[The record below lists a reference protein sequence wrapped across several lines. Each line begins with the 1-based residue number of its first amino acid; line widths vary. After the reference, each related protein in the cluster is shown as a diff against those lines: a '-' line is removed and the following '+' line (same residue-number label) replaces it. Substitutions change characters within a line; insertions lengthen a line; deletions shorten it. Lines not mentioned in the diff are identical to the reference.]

1 MKQISTSLTSELKQD
16 TIVERDYIIFS
27 GETTRRYLWFNL
39 YDDCYKDGNF
49 IGTFVMK
56 RIEITYNDSDLEFK
70 QKEFNAYK
78 EYKLDD
84 GTWESINYGTFIV
97 TDVVPSDTKEEIK
110 VTAYDYGLKF
120 ANPYV
125 TELNYSSG
133 TITLFQVLQEVCQK
147 VGVELENASID
158 NGDFIVDSNQFT
170 ESSLYGNVITAIAQM
185 SCNFAKITPEN
196 KLKLMLENESNITID
211 VGDYEEFE
219 DKRDTLP
226 YTAVTLGMSNV
237 EGENVSLIASG
248 VDPDDA
254 KYLVINDNPFAYTEE
269 KRTQLIQAI
278 FDKINGFG
286 YSSFVL
292 SNCLY
297 PQLECGDLIKIKNK
311 EGQLVNSIVL
321 RPTFNEAVINLEAPS
336 TITSTVSY
344 VQPLSAID
352 IAKRTEIVVD
362 KQNQTITAI
371 VSNVEDN
378 TEAINNIASEGEST
392 TNPFVLENAAE
403 LNYIQVDIHGNAKQ
417 TTTTGKQMLQM
428 CAEVREANGLTFTK
442 NSDGSV
448 TLNGEATANTYCNLN
463 TSYDVPTN
471 KKYFTLEKGKTYTS
485 YCKNITSN
493 IIFSTRSNSQST
505 ALLSS
510 GAGNEIASQSYE
522 GETDTEC
529 YSYLYV
535 RPGVAFDNYTVYPM
549 VCEGSYTELEWEE
562 YTGGE
567 PSPNPDYP
575 QEITTIK
582 DSVKLLQVGKNKLKI
597 EDQVITSS
605 GVTFT
610 FKSGVCTLSGTASA
624 KEIYCLIENTNFTI
638 NAGTYTCNNGSGNPY
653 PYVSL
658 YYDNSYHQI
667 SVYDDN
673 GIKKFDLDKDIVVTK
688 IRFYFNKNWIDKTT
702 AFSPQI
708 EKGDVATD
716 FDAYKEKEYIIDLQ
730 GNELSKLNDDI
741 KDEITID
748 KNGNV
753 SLSKRIGKVV
763 LNGTENWIFNE
774 SGTNYIRFTLFI
786 NDLINNQENNKKYV
800 VSDYFVSSTINETVN
815 DSADANRICAVSKQR
830 LLIKLVN
837 DNVMNL
843 DDFKAW
849 LSENN
854 VTVYYELAEPTTS
867 SLGKI
872 DDFVAFKG
880 DSTLWVE
887 TNLEPS
893 YQLCRYYKDSI
904 LTNYFP
910 TKNEVET
917 KFEITN
923 GKIESS
929 INEIKNLIKYV
940 SNSGS
945 LTIENASENNL
956 SLLSIKGDI
965 SLLFGNDGKQ
975 YGKPQFFNEDLYFS
989 EDLLFTEGVPLAE
1002 PLYPSPNL
1010 FGKNMNLIVE
1020 NGENEKQT
1028 YKLPFSYL
1036 NYISQEVADE
1046 FVLDNGKAKIIR
1058 RVGINSSMQ
1067 KYELPEEVI
1076 EELGELVI
1084 NLKEGTNKVYLQCF
1098 DSAIYTAGYMEKND
1112 YTEQFATKVELN
1124 SSITQLSN
1132 EINLEVNGKIEG
1144 IDKDLNAKLELKVDT
1159 NKLISEINASA
1170 DVIRLDSNRFSMTS
1184 DYSSI
1189 TEDGEATFKKA
1200 NIGGFITD
1208 ENSFSK
1214 DLNGIYDYSE
1224 FDLQFLRYVLLEYV
1238 NINNDTSTKNILDV
1252 INDGELDSA
1261 DLLAIREIIQG
1272 LRTNNK
1278 VVQGSF
1284 YINSN
1289 NPKNCFVIKDNSGD
1303 VVVSLGLG
1311 GVNSNQVVTQN
1322 IVCANTKTT
1331 DTSLNKYVTI
1341 NGIDGNIK
1349 ASGKVEATTITQTSI
1364 AEKKKNFEL
1373 YQDALSEIAKIDIY
1387 KYNLVDEQDGDKK
1400 HIGFVIGDKFNY
1412 SEEITNKENNQVDLY
1427 SMISMCMQGLK
1438 QQQEIIKKLEKRIE
1452 VLENENIGK
1461 N

>member
-1 MKQISTSLTSELKQD
+1 MKQISTSLTSKLKED
-16 TIVERDYIIFS
+16 SVVERDYIIFS
-27 GETTRRYLWFNL
+27 GETTKHYLWFKL

-49 IGTFVMK
+49 IGTFILK
-56 RIEITYNDSDLEFK
+56 RIEISYNDSDLEFK
-70 QKEFNAYK
+70 NKEFNAYK
-78 EYKLDD
+78 EYKLDN
-84 GTWESINYGTFIV
+84 GTWESINYGTFVV
-97 TDVVPSDTKEEIK
+97 TDVQESDTKEETTI
-110 VTAYDYGLKF
+110 TAYDYGLKF
-120 ANPYV
+120 SNTYKTDLDYA
-125 TELNYSSG
+125 SG
-133 TITLFQVLQEVCQK
+133 TVTLFQVLQEVCQK
-147 VGVELENASID
+147 VGIELENTSID
-158 NGDFIVDSNQFT
+158 NGNFIVDSNQFT
-170 ESSLYGNVITAIAQM
+170 EASLYGNVITAIAQM

-196 KLKLMLENESNITID
+196 KLKLLFKNDTNIIIETK
-211 VGDYEEFE
+211 DYEEFE

-226 YTAVTLGMSNV
+226 YTAVSLGVSNV
-237 EGENVSLIASG
+237 DGENVTLIAPS

-254 KYLVINDNPFAYTEE
+254 KYLTINDNPFAYTQE

-344 VQPLSAID
+344 VQPESAID
-352 IAKRTEIVVD
+352 VAKRTEIVVD

-371 VSNVEDN
+371 VTNVDDN

-403 LNYIQVDIHGNAKQ
+403 LNYIQVDIHGNSYQ
-417 TTTTGKQMLQM
+417 ETTTGKNLYKP
-428 CAEVREANGLTFTK
+428 TK
-442 NSDGSV
+442 TDFSIGGVNV
-448 TLNGEATANTYCNLN
+448 TIEENVITLNGEMTVNLVEINIGANVEIEANQYYKLSYHVLSGTGKISHVHSELNVNGELTWGWLSSRQVAKSSSEAGILDKMIIYCN
-463 TSYDVPTN
+463 
-471 KKYFTLEKGKTYTS
+471 EKAT
-485 YCKNITSN
+485 
-493 IIFSTRSNSQST
+493 
-505 ALLSS
+505 
-510 GAGNEIASQSYE
+510 
-522 GETDTEC
+522 
-529 YSYLYV
+529 
-535 RPGVAFDNYTVYPM
+535 FDNYQIVIQVEKVDSEDSPATDY
-549 VCEGSYTELEWEE
+549 EE

-582 DSVKLLQVGKNKLKI
+582 DSVKIIQIGKNLFDKNTI
-597 EDQVITSS
+597 
-605 GVTFT
+605 
-610 FKSGVCTLSGTASA
+610 TASYFLNQDGT
-624 KEIYCLIENTNFTI
+624 IHPNTNYCVSDFIPITPNTTYFFPRRGTQRTKFYDKNKTALTSAWDVVDGDVSSTTPE
-638 NAGTYTCNNGSGNPY
+638 NAYYVRISILTTTNGSVEAVDIN
-653 PYVSL
+653 
-658 YYDNSYHQI
+658 
-667 SVYDDN
+667 
-673 GIKKFDLDKDIVVTK
+673 KFQFEQGSI
-688 IRFYFNKNWIDKTT
+688 
-702 AFSPQI
+702 
-708 EKGDVATD
+708 ATEYEE
-716 FDAYKEKEYIIDLQ
+716 YKSKEYDIDLQ
-730 GNELSKLNDDI
+730 GNELVKLADDI
-741 KDEITID
+741 KDIIEID
-748 KNGNV
+748 KLGNV
-753 SLSKRIGKVV
+753 SLLKNTTKKIFD
-763 LNGTENWIFNE
+763 GTESWHEFDNHNLM
-774 SGTNYIRFTLFI
+774 NCVRFRLKYDI
-786 NDLINNQENNKKYV
+786 NDINALCDKLQLKSTNEYWLNDIECLGYSATGYYIVGQIKKSRLDENASLQSFKDFLAENN
-800 VSDYFVSSTINETVN
+800 
-815 DSADANRICAVSKQR
+815 
-830 LLIKLVN
+830 L
-837 DNVMNL
+837 
-843 DDFKAW
+843 
-849 LSENN
+849 
-854 VTVYYELAEPTTS
+854 TVYHKLAEPTTS

-880 DSTLWVE
+880 NSTLFIE
-887 TNLEPS
+887 TNIEPS

-1046 FVLDNGKAKIIR
+1046 FVLENGKAKIIR
-1058 RVGINSSMQ
+1058 RVGINSSMK

-1132 EINLEVNGKIEG
+1132 EINLEVNGKIDTLDED
-1144 IDKDLNAKLELKVDT
+1144 INAKLELKVDT
-1159 NKLISEINASA
+1159 KNLVSEINASA

-1200 NIGGFITD
+1200 DIGGFITD

-1238 NINNDTSTKNILDV
+1238 NISNDASTKNILDV

-1427 SMISMCMQGLK
+1427 SMMSMCMQGLK

>member
-1 MKQISTSLTSELKQD
+1 MKQISTSLASKLKKD
-16 TIVERDYIIFS
+16 SVVERDYIIFS
-27 GETTRRYLWFNL
+27 GETTKHYLWFKL

-49 IGTFVMK
+49 IGTFILK
-56 RIEITYNDSDLEFK
+56 RIEISYNDSDLEFK
-70 QKEFNAYK
+70 NKEFNAYK
-78 EYKLDD
+78 EYKLDN
-84 GTWESINYGTFIV
+84 GTWESINYGTFVV
-97 TDVVPSDTKEEIK
+97 TDVQESDTKEETTI
-110 VTAYDYGLKF
+110 TAYDYGLKF
-120 ANPYV
+120 SNTYKTDLDYA
-125 TELNYSSG
+125 SG
-133 TITLFQVLQEVCQK
+133 TVTLFQVLQEVCQK
-147 VGVELENASID
+147 VGVELENTSID
-158 NGDFIVDSNQFT
+158 NGNFIVDSNQFT
-170 ESSLYGNVITAIAQM
+170 EASLYGNVITAIAQM
-185 SCNFAKITPEN
+185 SCNFAKITPDN

-292 SNCLY
+292 DNCLY
-297 PQLECGDLIKIKNK
+297 PQLECGDLIQIRNK
-311 EGQLVNSIVL
+311 EGQLVDSIVL
-321 RPTFNEAVINLEAPS
+321 RPTFEEVVLNFEAPS

-344 VQPLSAID
+344 VQPESAID
-352 IAKRTEIVVD
+352 VAKRTEIVVD

-371 VSNVEDN
+371 VTNVDDN

-403 LNYIQVDIHGNAKQ
+403 LNYIQVDIHGNSQ
-417 TTTTGKQMLQM
+417 QETTTGKNFLSKKLN
-428 CAEVREANGLTFTK
+428 EYSKKTDHITVDEASENLLK
-442 NSDGSV
+442 LSV
-448 TLNGEATANTYCNLN
+448 TSNS
-463 TSYDVPTN
+463 TSYENVQLLSIPV
-471 KKYFTLEKGKTYTS
+471 ESGKTYTLS
-485 YCKNITSN
+485 AKIEGNTNSSIRVAKNN
-493 IIFSTRSNSQST
+493 
-505 ALLSS
+505 S
-510 GAGNEIASQSYE
+510 GAGADHVGSAKNEQPL
-522 GETDTEC
+522 TFTCD
-529 YSYLYV
+529 
-535 RPGVAFDNYTVYPM
+535 
-549 VCEGSYTELEWEE
+549 GSYSHIGIFFYVSESVKPTSDLTATFSNVQLEEGDVATDYEE

-582 DSVKLLQVGKNKLKI
+582 DNVKLLQVGKNKLKI

-624 KEIYCLIENTNFTI
+624 NEIYCLIENTNFTI

-658 YYDNSYHQI
+658 YYDNSYHRI
-667 SVYDDN
+667 NVYDDN

-716 FDAYKEKEYIIDLQ
+716 FDAYKEKEYVIDLQ
-730 GNELSKLNDDI
+730 GNELSKLTDDI
-741 KDEITID
+741 KDKLLID
-748 KNGNV
+748 SQGNVILEKNIRHLSLAIKDMNNSSNYPGWKNIEQLQKDYSNINGNLSAV
-753 SLSKRIGKVV
+753 ASFKNNITSNIKAFGINTLQNGGLLFIVKSIINITQEEWIAQYPALVLDLYYSLKSTETISLS
-763 LNGTENWIFNE
+763 
-774 SGTNYIRFTLFI
+774 
-786 NDLINNQENNKKYV
+786 
-800 VSDYFVSSTINETVN
+800 
-815 DSADANRICAVSKQR
+815 
-830 LLIKLVN
+830 
-837 DNVMNL
+837 
-843 DDFKAW
+843 
-849 LSENN
+849 
-854 VTVYYELAEPTTS
+854 
-867 SLGKI
+867 KI

-880 DSTLWVE
+880 NSTLWVE
-887 TNLEPS
+887 TNLEQS

-965 SLLFGNDGKQ
+965 SLLFGNDGQ
-975 YGKPQFFNEDLYFS
+975 TYGSPPTQ
-989 EDLLFTEGVPLAE
+989 GVPYAQ

-1010 FGKNMNLIVE
+1010 FSKNMNLIIEYTEDDKEVY
-1020 NGENEKQT
+1020 N
-1028 YKLPFSYL
+1028 LPFKYL
-1036 NYISQEVADE
+1036 NYLSQEVADE
-1046 FVLDNGKAKIIR
+1046 FILEDGKAKIIR

-1084 NLKEGTNKVYLQCF
+1084 NLKEGTNKLYMQCF

-1112 YTEQFATKVELN
+1112 YTDQFATKVELN
-1124 SSITQLSN
+1124 SSISQLSN
-1132 EINLEVNGKIEG
+1132 NITLEVDGKLDTFDEDI
-1144 IDKDLNAKLELKVDT
+1144 NAKLELKVDT
-1159 NKLISEINASA
+1159 KNLVSEINASA

-1200 NIGGFITD
+1200 DIGGFITN
-1208 ENSFSK
+1208 ETSFSK
-1214 DLNGIYDYSE
+1214 DLNGIYDYST
-1224 FDLQFLRYVLLEYV
+1224 FDIQILRYTLLDYL
-1238 NINNDTSTKNILDV
+1238 NLSKDTAMQEILDAYEDNV
-1252 INDGELDSA
+1252 LNAA
-1261 DLLAIREIIQG
+1261 DMQKIRQIILKQ
-1272 LRTNNK
+1272 TENTK
-1278 VVQGSF
+1278 VAKGKIS
-1284 YINSN
+1284 INSN
-1289 NPKNCFVIKDNSGD
+1289 NPKNCLVVTDDTNKT
-1303 VVVSLGLG
+1303 VVSIGVG
-1311 GVNSNQVVTQN
+1311 GVNANQIVSQN
-1322 IVCANTKTT
+1322 IVCSDTT
-1331 DTSLNKYVTI
+1331 SNAIESGNYVTI
-1341 NGIDGNIK
+1341 NGIDGNLR

-1387 KYNLVDEQDGDKK
+1387 KYNLIDEQDDDKK
-1400 HIGFVIGDKFNY
+1400 HIGFVIGNDFNY
-1412 SEEITNKENNQVDLY
+1412 SKEITNKENDQVDLY

>member
-1 MKQISTSLTSELKQD
+1 MKQISTSLASKLKQD

-27 GETTRRYLWFNL
+27 GETTRHYIWFNL

-56 RIEITYNDSDLEFK
+56 RVEFTYNDSDLEFK
-70 QKEFNAYK
+70 NKEFNAYK
-78 EYKLDD
+78 EYKIDE
-84 GTWESINYGTFIV
+84 GTWEAINYGTFVV
-97 TDVVPSDTKEEIK
+97 TNVDPSDTKEEIT
-110 VTAYDYGLKF
+110 VTAYDYALKF
-120 ANPYV
+120 ANTYK
-125 TELNYSSG
+125 TDLDYASG
-133 TITLFQVLQEVCQK
+133 KVTLFQVLQEVCQK
-147 VGVELENASID
+147 VGVELENTSIE
-158 NGDFIVDSNQFT
+158 NGNFIVDSNQFT
-170 ESSLYGNVITAIAQM
+170 EASLYGNVITAIAQM
-185 SCNFAKITPEN
+185 SCNFAKITPDN

-237 EGENVSLIASG
+237 EGENVSLISSG

-344 VQPLSAID
+344 VQPESAID
-352 IAKRTEIVVD
+352 VAKRTEIVVD

-378 TEAINNIASEGEST
+378 TEAINNIASEREST

-403 LNYIQVDIHGNAKQ
+403 LNYIQVDIHGNSYQ
-417 TTTTGKQMLQM
+417 ETTTGKNLYKP
-428 CAEVREANGLTFTK
+428 TK
-442 NSDGSV
+442 TDFLIDGVNVTIEENIV
-448 TLNGEATANTYCNLN
+448 TLNGEMTVNLFDINIGANVEIEANQYYKL
-463 TSYDVPTN
+463 SYHVLGGT
-471 KKYFTLEKGKTYTS
+471 GK
-485 YCKNITSN
+485 
-493 IIFSTRSNSQST
+493 IFNVHSELKVGDEQTWGW
-505 ALLSS
+505 LS
-510 GAGNEIASQSYE
+510 A
-522 GETDTEC
+522 
-529 YSYLYV
+529 
-535 RPGVAFDNYTVYPM
+535 RGVAKSSSEAGILDKMIIYCDEKATFDNYQIVIQVEKVDSEDSPATDY
-549 VCEGSYTELEWEE
+549 EE

-567 PSPNPDYP
+567 SSPNPDYP

-597 EDQVITSS
+597 EDQVITAS

-610 FKSGVCTLSGTASA
+610 FKSGVCTLSGTDSA
-624 KEIYCLIENTNFTI
+624 NDIYCLIENTNFTI

-667 SVYDDN
+667 NVYDDN

-688 IRFYFNKNWIDKTT
+688 VRFYFNKNWIDKTT
-702 AFSPQI
+702 IFYPQI
-708 EKGDVATD
+708 EQGDVATD
-716 FDAYKEKEYIIDLQ
+716 FDAYKEKEYVIDLQ
-730 GNELSKLNDDI
+730 GNELSKITDDI
-741 KDEITID
+741 KDKLLID
-748 KNGNV
+748 SQGNV
-753 SLSKRIGKVV
+753 ILQKNIRHLSLAIANMNNSSSYPGWKNVQQLKTDYPN
-763 LNGTENWIFNE
+763 LNDLFSANAIYKSNI
-774 SGTNYIRFTLFI
+774 TNSDLAFGINTKSSNSTLFFRRSFI
-786 NDLINNQENNKKYV
+786 PLTQEEWVAQHPDLVLELYYSIKSTE
-800 VSDYFVSSTINETVN
+800 TIN
-815 DSADANRICAVSKQR
+815 
-830 LLIKLVN
+830 
-837 DNVMNL
+837 
-843 DDFKAW
+843 
-849 LSENN
+849 
-854 VTVYYELAEPTTS
+854 
-867 SLGKI
+867 LGKI

-880 DSTLWVE
+880 DSTLWIE
-887 TNLEPS
+887 TNIEPS

-1058 RVGINSSMQ
+1058 RVGINSSMK

-1200 NIGGFITD
+1200 DIGGFITD

-1214 DLNGIYDYSE
+1214 DLNGIYDYTE
-1224 FDLQFLRYVLLEYV
+1224 FDLQFLRYVLLGNV
-1238 NINNDTSTKNILDV
+1238 DLSKDSFMTDILDA
-1252 INDGELDSA
+1252 NDDNSLDSA
-1261 DLLAIREIIQG
+1261 DLIRIRRILLGES
-1272 LRTNNK
+1272 TNTKNVSGK
-1278 VVQGSF
+1278 IA
-1284 YINSN
+1284 INSD
-1289 NPKNCFVIKDNSGD
+1289 NPKNCL
-1303 VVVSLGLG
+1303 VVTDDTGKTAVSIGVG
-1311 GVNSNQVVTQN
+1311 GVNSNQITAQN
-1322 IVCANTKTT
+1322 IVCGDTT
-1331 DTSLNKYVTI
+1331 STATDLAVYVAI
-1341 NGIDGNIK
+1341 NGIDGNIR

-1412 SEEITNKENNQVDLY
+1412 SEEITNQENNQVDLY

-1438 QQQEIIKKLEKRIE
+1438 EQQEIIKKLEKRIE